1 MSASVFCSLGH
12 VASVAQLR
20 DTGLTEA
27 RLRAAVSRGEIV
39 RLRRGTYG
47 CAHLDPLTASAA
59 RVGGAVTCLSLLR
72 ESGVWAGHGMR
83 THLQLAPQA
92 SHVPL
97 EFLTAEGLTPR
108 FHWERPRFGME
119 TPWRA
124 TRMQALWQAI
134 RCLDEEN
141 AIAALESAIHTGFLP
156 LDDIL
161 RLWQLA
167 PRQLREYCPEL
178 VVISGS
184 GNETVVRLR
193 LQGVGFRVEPQGAIP
208 GLGHQDLVVNDC
220 LGLEIDS
227 RAWHA
232 GDEQRAID
240 LDRDLHAAGLGR
252 PTIRILPAHIYSR
265 WPQTL
270 AVIERAAADAARDL
284 ERRRGR
290 VVARVGE
297 CF

>member
-1 MSASVFCSLGH
+1 MSASVLCSFGH

-20 DTGLTEA
+20 ATGLTEA
-27 RLRAAVSRGEIV
+27 RVRAAVSRGEIV

-47 CAHLDPLTASAA
+47 CTHLDPLTASAA
-59 RVGGAVTCLSLLR
+59 SVGGAVTCLSLLR
-72 ESGVWAGHGMR
+72 ESGVWAGHGVR

-97 EFLTAEGLTPR
+97 RFLTADGLTPR

-178 VVISGS
+178 VAISGS

-193 LQGVGFRVEPQGAIP
+193 LQGVGFRVKPQGAIP

-270 AVIERAAADAARDL
+270 AVIERATADATR
-284 ERRRGR
+284 EVGRRR
-290 VVARVGE
+290 VVAKVE
-297 CF
+297 EAF